1 MGFLRDLG
9 AAASIGI
16 SATTKQKDAEV
27 SFQKAKEKYE
37 KRVEGFNAAAVSACS
52 RFEEL
57 EQAWNEAKTAIIEPG
72 ALTVDPQGNLSWGWY
87 QPPDQPKDPAAPAD
101 AAKTVSGSLPG
112 LAAFIG
118 APATTW
124 TLVGLFGTAGTGI
137 GISSL
142 SGAAFTAATAAW
154 LGRMGIS
161 GITGL
166 GMRAAPAVLGGIGLA
181 ISLPIQV
188 AIGAKV
194 AGDRERK
201 TISQIKDTTHVI
213 DARHTIID
221 EMQPRPEDLG
231 SQAREQNL
239 QLLRGTA
246 QLQAV
251 LNIHDKDATETKDAV
266 NNLLQMLV
274 SGRELCSEMKQ
285 VMDDIERRFRLNP
298 FPTFS

>member
-1 MGFLRDLG
+1 MVP
-9 AAASIGI
+9 ASRP
-16 SATTKQKDAEV
+16 
-27 SFQKAKEKYE
+27 AK
-37 KRVEGFNAAAVSACS
+37 GPSS
-52 RFEEL
+52 R
-57 EQAWNEAKTAIIEPG
+57 ARRR
-72 ALTVDPQGNLSWGWY
+72 S
-87 QPPDQPKDPAAPAD
+87 
-101 AAKTVSGSLPG
+101 KTVSGSLLG

-194 AGDRERK
+194 AGNRERK
-201 TISQIKDTTHVI
+201 TISQIKDTTEVI

-221 EMQPRPEDLG
+221 EMQPRLEDLG

-239 QLLRGTA
+239 QLVRGTA
-246 QLQAV
+246 QFKAV

-285 VMDDIERRFRLNP
+285 AMDDIERRFRLNP

>member
-16 SATTKQKDAEV
+16 SATTKQKDAEI
-27 SFQKAKEKYE
+27 SFQKAREKYE
-37 KRVEGFNAAAVSACS
+37 NRVEKFDHAAVSACS

-57 EQAWNEAKTAIIEPG
+57 EVAWNEAKTAIIDSG
-72 ALTVDPQGNLSWGWY
+72 ALTIDPQGNLSWGWFK
-87 QPPDQPKDPAAPAD
+87 PTDLPKDPAAPAD
-101 AAKTVSGSLPG
+101 AAKTVSGALPSIV
-112 LAAFIG
+112 AFIG
-118 APATTW
+118 TPATTW

-137 GISSL
+137 AISSL

-154 LGRMGIS
+154 LGRLGIS

-166 GMRAAPAVLGGIGLA
+166 GMRAAPAVLGGIGLV

-201 TISQIKDTTHVI
+201 TIGQIEDTSRVI
-213 DARHTIID
+213 NVRHTMMD
-221 EMQPRPEDLG
+221 KMQPRLTDLG
-231 SQAREQNL
+231 NQAREQNM
-239 QLLRGTA
+239 QLLRSTA

-266 NNLLQMLV
+266 NTLLEMLV
-274 SGRELCSEMKQ
+274 NARELCSTMKEA
-285 VMDDIERRFRLNP
+285 MDDTESCFRQYP

>member
-37 KRVEGFNAAAVSACS
+37 KRVEGFNDAAVSACS

-57 EQAWNEAKTAIIEPG
+57 EQAWNEAKTAIIESG
-72 ALTVDPQGNLSWGWY
+72 ALTVDPQRNLAWGWY

-101 AAKTVSGSLPG
+101 AAKTVSDSLPG
-112 LAAFIG
+112 LASFIG

-194 AGDRERK
+194 AGNRERK
-201 TISQIKDTTHVI
+201 TISQIKDTTQVI

-221 EMQPRPEDLG
+221 EMQPRLEDLG

>member
-27 SFQKAKEKYE
+27 SFLKAKEKYE
-37 KRVEGFNAAAVSACS
+37 KRVEGFNDAAVSACS
-52 RFEEL
+52 RFDDL
-57 EQAWNEAKTAIIEPG
+57 EQAWNEAKTAIIESG
-72 ALTVDPQGNLSWGWY
+72 ALTVDPQRNLAWGWY

-194 AGDRERK
+194 AGNRERK
-201 TISQIKDTTHVI
+201 TISQIKDTTQVI

-221 EMQPRPEDLG
+221 EMQPRLEDLG

>member
-37 KRVEGFNAAAVSACS
+37 KRVEGFNDAAVSACS

-57 EQAWNEAKTAIIEPG
+57 EQAWNEAKTAIIESG
-72 ALTVDPQGNLSWGWY
+72 ALTVDPQRNLAWGWY

-194 AGDRERK
+194 AGNRERK
-201 TISQIKDTTHVI
+201 TISQIKDTTEVI

-221 EMQPRPEDLG
+221 EMQPRLEDLG

-285 VMDDIERRFRLNP
+285 AMDDIERRFRLNP

>member
-1 MGFLRDLG
+1 M
-9 AAASIGI
+9 
-16 SATTKQKDAEV
+16 
-27 SFQKAKEKYE
+27 
-37 KRVEGFNAAAVSACS
+37 
-52 RFEEL
+52 
-57 EQAWNEAKTAIIEPG
+57 
-72 ALTVDPQGNLSWGWY
+72 TVDPQRNLAWGWY

-101 AAKTVSGSLPG
+101 AAKTVSDSLPG

-194 AGDRERK
+194 AGNRERK
-201 TISQIKDTTHVI
+201 TISQIKDTTQVI
-213 DARHTIID
+213 DAQHTIID
-221 EMQPRPEDLG
+221 EMQPRLEDLG

>member
-16 SATTKQKDAEV
+16 SATTKQKDAETN
-27 SFQKAKEKYE
+27 FQKEKEKYE
-37 KRVEGFNAAAVSACS
+37 NRVEQFNHAAVNACS
-52 RFEEL
+52 KFEEL
-57 EQAWNEAKTAIIEPG
+57 DLAWNEAKTAVIESG
-72 ALTVDPQGNLSWGWY
+72 ALTIDPQGNLSWGWFK
-87 QPPDQPKDPAAPAD
+87 PTDLPKDPAAPAD
-101 AAKTVSGSLPG
+101 AAKTVSGSLPS

-118 APATTW
+118 APATAW

-137 GISSL
+137 AISSL

-154 LGRMGIS
+154 LGRLGIS

-194 AGDRERK
+194 AGNRERK
-201 TISQIKDTTHVI
+201 TISQIEDTSKVI
-213 DARHTIID
+213 YARHAIIY
-221 EMQPRPEDLG
+221 EMKPRLENLG
-231 SQAREQNL
+231 GQAREKNL
-239 QLLRGTA
+239 QLLRTTA

-251 LNIHDKDATETKDAV
+251 LNIQEQESPETKESV

-274 SGRELCSEMKQ
+274 SAQELCSSMKQ
-285 VMDDIERRFRLNP
+285 TMEDTETRFRLYP

>member
-9 AAASIGI
+9 AEASIGI

-27 SFQKAKEKYE
+27 RFQKAKEKYE
-37 KRVEGFNAAAVSACS
+37 KRVEGFNDAAVSACS

-57 EQAWNEAKTAIIEPG
+57 EQAWNEAKTAIIESG
-72 ALTVDPQGNLSWGWY
+72 ALTVDPQRNLAWGWY

-101 AAKTVSGSLPG
+101 AAKTVSDSLPG

-194 AGDRERK
+194 AGNRERK
-201 TISQIKDTTHVI
+201 TISQIKDTTQVI

-221 EMQPRPEDLG
+221 EMQPRLEDLG

>member
-16 SATTKQKDAEV
+16 SATTKQKDAET
-27 SFQKAKEKYE
+27 SFQKAREKYE
-37 KRVEGFNAAAVSACS
+37 NRIEKFDHVAVSACS

-57 EQAWNEAKTAIIEPG
+57 EVAWNEAKTAIIDSG
-72 ALTVDPQGNLSWGWY
+72 ALTIDPQGNLSWGWFK
-87 QPPDQPKDPAAPAD
+87 PTDLPKDPAASAD
-101 AAKTVSGSLPG
+101 AAKTVSGALPSIV
-112 LAAFIG
+112 AFIG

-137 GISSL
+137 AISSL

-154 LGRMGIS
+154 LGRLGIS

-166 GMRAAPAVLGGIGLA
+166 GMRAAPAVLGGIGLV

-201 TISQIKDTTHVI
+201 TIGQIEDTSRVI
-213 DARHTIID
+213 NVRHTMMD
-221 EMQPRPEDLG
+221 KMQPWLEDLG

-246 QLQAV
+246 QFQAV
-251 LNIHDKDATETKDAV
+251 LTIHDKDATETKDAV

-274 SGRELCSEMKQ
+274 NARELCSAMKQ
-285 VMDDIERRFRLNP
+285 AMDETESSFRLYP

>member
-1 MGFLRDLG
+1 M
-9 AAASIGI
+9 
-16 SATTKQKDAEV
+16 T
-27 SFQKAKEKYE
+27 
-37 KRVEGFNAAAVSACS
+37 
-52 RFEEL
+52 
-57 EQAWNEAKTAIIEPG
+57 
-72 ALTVDPQGNLSWGWY
+72 
-87 QPPDQPKDPAAPAD
+87 
-101 AAKTVSGSLPG
+101 
-112 LAAFIG
+112 FIG
-118 APATTW
+118 APVTTW
-124 TLVGLFGTAGTGI
+124 TLVGLFGTAGTGFA
-137 GISSL
+137 ISSL

-154 LGRMGIS
+154 LGRLGIS

-166 GMRAAPAVLGGIGLA
+166 GMRAAPAVLGGIGLV

-201 TISQIKDTTHVI
+201 TIGQIEDTSRVI
-213 DARHTIID
+213 NVRHTMMD
-221 EMQPRPEDLG
+221 KMQPRLTDLG
-231 SQAREQNL
+231 NQAREQNM

-274 SGRELCSEMKQ
+274 NARELCSAMKEA
-285 VMDDIERRFRLNP
+285 MDDTESCFRQYP

>member
-27 SFQKAKEKYE
+27 SFLKAKEKYE
-37 KRVEGFNAAAVSACS
+37 KRVEGFNDAAVSACS
-52 RFEEL
+52 RFDDL
-57 EQAWNEAKTAIIEPG
+57 EQAWNEAKTAIIESG
-72 ALTVDPQGNLSWGWY
+72 ALTVDPQRNLAWGWY

-194 AGDRERK
+194 AGNRERK
-201 TISQIKDTTHVI
+201 TISQIKDTTQVI

-221 EMQPRPEDLG
+221 EMQPRLEDLG

-246 QLQAV
+246 QFKAV

-285 VMDDIERRFRLNP
+285 AMDDIERRFRLNP

>member
-37 KRVEGFNAAAVSACS
+37 KRVEGFNDASVSACS

-57 EQAWNEAKTAIIEPG
+57 EQAWNEAKTAIIESG
-72 ALTVDPQGNLSWGWY
+72 ALTVDPQRNLAWGWY

-112 LAAFIG
+112 LVAFIG

-194 AGDRERK
+194 AGNRERK
-201 TISQIKDTTHVI
+201 TISQIKDTTQVI

-221 EMQPRPEDLG
+221 EMQPRLEDLG

>member
-27 SFQKAKEKYE
+27 SFLKAKEKYE
-37 KRVEGFNAAAVSACS
+37 KRVEGFNDAAVSACS
-52 RFEEL
+52 RFDDL
-57 EQAWNEAKTAIIEPG
+57 EQAWNEAKTAIIESG
-72 ALTVDPQGNLSWGWY
+72 ALTVDLQGNLSWGWY
-87 QPPDQPKDPAAPAD
+87 QPPAQPKDPAAPAD
-101 AAKTVSGSLPG
+101 AAKTVSGSLLG
-112 LAAFIG
+112 LADFIG

-194 AGDRERK
+194 AGNRERK
-201 TISQIKDTTHVI
+201 TISQIKDTTQVI

-221 EMQPRPEDLG
+221 EMQPRLEDLG

-251 LNIHDKDATETKDAV
+251 LNIHDKDATETKDEV

-274 SGRELCSEMKQ
+274 SGRELCSKMKQ